1 MTVGLAQVAESRPRW
16 SLLVGF
22 CYGRAFQSEPAA
34 GVAVPPPTAHGG
46 ALQESI
52 PTQGQSDAGCPQD
65 TFCSWRHRCFLCGP
79 GAALGPPASAHQSP
93 PPGAVLRHRCMGS
106 HHLVPKY
113 ARPNSTPKRSAGAAP
128 CPMSC
133 APRMM
138 AAVPAPGLTV
148 RCQPLCHA
156 LTATVLCLG
165 ATRAMGQGKALQHL
179 GGLQEGWGAHS
190 RGRGVRMGRSL
201 SPAQCRPLPAPHEGL
216 LSPGLHCTSCL
227 RGHLQDVT

>member
-1 MTVGLAQVAESRPRW
+1 MEGLSSQSQLLALLCPLPRLVEVPCKRASPRRAKVMLAAPRTRFAPGHIAASCVGLEQH
-16 SLLVGF
+16 
-22 CYGRAFQSEPAA
+22 C
-34 GVAVPPPTAHGG
+34 
-46 ALQESI
+46 
-52 PTQGQSDAGCPQD
+52 DPQ
-65 TFCSWRHRCFLCGP
+65 HP
-79 GAALGPPASAHQSP
+79 AHQSP

-179 GGLQEGWGAHS
+179 GGLQEGWGAHR

-201 SPAQCRPLPAPHEGL
+201 SPAQCRPLPAPHEVL

>member
-1 MTVGLAQVAESRPRW
+1 
-16 SLLVGF
+16 
-22 CYGRAFQSEPAA
+22 
-34 GVAVPPPTAHGG
+34 
-46 ALQESI
+46 
-52 PTQGQSDAGCPQD
+52 
-65 TFCSWRHRCFLCGP
+65 
-79 GAALGPPASAHQSP
+79 
-93 PPGAVLRHRCMGS
+93 MGS

-227 RGHLQDVT
+227 RGHLPTTGHPAFSFGVVEPPRRRWSRALLCTTGPKSKQPHGRGCAGNDAGRKRSRIF